1 MHVVEKVQPA
11 VCPAATV
18 SGRAPPHWNPVAL
31 KSWLKRVKEHRLL
44 VAVSDRGARS
54 PGLGAGMI
62 LSYSLRAAFPI
73 REVMAVRNDLDSK
86 GPRIGFIFYRGERR
100 RWCAISLVLAAA
112 TLLFV
117 PSAVATS
124 SSAHSGFTTI
134 ARWHPAEPCT
144 VAISVGDAKNDTRSW
159 TLPAP
164 PGRPVIPPSADLRRF
179 EVRAT
184 SAGVCVRWTT
194 AAPPSAGTD
203 LVFVARGP
211 LVRTPGGGSE
221 AFAYGFDLKLRRSG
235 ARATFGL
242 DRLGSTAPR
251 VLRVRVGRTGSVV
264 SAFVRK
270 AELDRAPANM
280 SGRPPFPY
288 RGFAFEAR
296 VLSAPDS
303 RGNRRVDFYPQEGAG
318 SAADIKG
325 RLCAVPCQDPR
336 FIS

>member
-1 MHVVEKVQPA
+1 V
-11 VCPAATV
+11 
-18 SGRAPPHWNPVAL
+18 
-31 KSWLKRVKEHRLL
+31 
-44 VAVSDRGARS
+44 VAVKRDW
-54 PGLGAGMI
+54 
-62 LSYSLRAAFPI
+62 
-73 REVMAVRNDLDSK
+73 DSK
-86 GPRIGFIFYRGERR
+86 APRIGVIFYGGARR
-100 RWCAISLVLAAA
+100 RWCAISVVIAAA
-112 TLLFV
+112 TLLSV
-117 PSAVATS
+117 PSAVATTS
-124 SSAHSGFTTI
+124 SSAHSGFMTV
-134 ARWHPAEPCT
+134 ARWRPAERCAG
-144 VAISVGDAKNDTRSW
+144 AISVADAKNDTRSW

-164 PGRPVIPPSADLRRF
+164 PGRAVIPPSADLRRF
-179 EVRAT
+179 NLRAT

-194 AAPPSAGTD
+194 AAPAPAGTD
-203 LVFVARGP
+203 LVFVAHGP

-221 AFAYGFDLKLRRSG
+221 SYAYGFDLKLRRNG

-242 DRLGSTAPR
+242 DRLDSTSPR

-280 SGRPPFPY
+280 PGRPPFPY
-288 RGFAFEAR
+288 RAFAFEAR

-336 FIS
+336 FVP